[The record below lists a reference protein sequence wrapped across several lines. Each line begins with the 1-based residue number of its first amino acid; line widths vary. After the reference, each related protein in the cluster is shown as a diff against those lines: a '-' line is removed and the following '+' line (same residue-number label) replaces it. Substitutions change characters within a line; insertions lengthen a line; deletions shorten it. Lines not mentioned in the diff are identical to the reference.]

1 MANRKPRLSRMTRRE
16 SRWVEMIIESRL
28 VEQDY
33 FYAKEVVS
41 LIFDSRRKDG
51 DGKLNN
57 IPNVHRVNN
66 VLKKCKKFE
75 RSKDQFKGNRWT
87 LKEDTQ

>member
-1 MANRKPRLSRMTRRE
+1 MANRKPRMGRMTQRE

-28 VEQDY
+28 VDQEY

-66 VLKKCKKFE
+66 VLKKCKKFDC
-75 RSKDQFKGNRWT
+75 SKDRFNSNKWS
-87 LKEDTQ
+87 LKEGEE